1 MALVPVEEALTR
13 ILKGAKPLP
22 AETIKLQDGLGRILA
37 ADIVARRDQPPFYA
51 SAMDGYAVRHEDLN
65 QVPVTLKLIGASGAG
80 HGFTG
85 MLKQGQAVRILTGA
99 PMPKGADTIV
109 IQEVTRIVKGGVE
122 VLDAPAPG
130 RNIRVRGLDFKKAEV
145 LVPAGTKLTARDLGL
160 AAAGNAA
167 MIRVR
172 KKPRVAILTTGD
184 ELAAIGTAP
193 RWDQIT
199 SSNNQALSALV
210 TAMGAEAI
218 DFGVVRD
225 DLKATTAAVKKAFNA
240 DILVT
245 TGGASVGDHDFVQ
258 EALKRAGV
266 KIDFWKIALRPGKPF
281 MFGTKGKLRVL
292 GMPGNPVSA
301 IMCSLVFLK
310 PLLHV
315 MDGLPPDTGF
325 GTARLAIDLP
335 ANDHRQDYMRARI
348 SNADDGTLLV
358 TPATKQDSSMQR
370 VMREADCMVVRP
382 PHAPALEAGALVP
395 ILRFPAGI

>member
-1 MALVPVEEALTR
+1 MALLPVEDALAR
-13 ILKGAKPLP
+13 ILKGAKPVA
-22 AETIKLQDGLGRILA
+22 AETIPLSKGLGRVLA
-37 ADIVARRDQPPFYA
+37 EDIKAGRDQPPFDA
-51 SAMDGYAVRHEDLN
+51 SAMDGYAVRHADLSDI
-65 QVPVTLKLIGASGAG
+65 PVMLKVAGVSAAG
-80 HGFTG
+80 HGYQGTV
-85 MLKQGQAVRILTGA
+85 KAGQAVRILTGA

-109 IQEVTRIVKGGVE
+109 IQEVTRKAGDQIE
-122 VLDAPAPG
+122 VLEAPLLS
-130 RNIRVRGLDFKKAEV
+130 RNIRVHGLDFKKSDV
-145 LVPAGTKLTARDLGL
+145 LVPAGTVLTARDLGL

-167 MIRVR
+167 TIRVR
-172 KKPRVAILTTGD
+172 RKPRVSILTTGD
-184 ELAAIGTAP
+184 ELAAIGASP

-199 SSNNQALSALV
+199 SSNNQALAGIVAAL
-210 TAMGAEAI
+210 GAEAI

-225 DLKATTAAVKKAFNA
+225 DLKATTAALKKAFNA

-292 GMPGNPVSA
+292 GMPGNPVST

-310 PLLHV
+310 PLLQV
-315 MDGLPPDTGF
+315 MQGMPADHGM
-325 GTARLAIDLP
+325 GTARLAVPVP
-335 ANDHRQDYMRARI
+335 ANDHRQDYMRATI
-348 SNADDGTLLV
+348 GTAEDGALLV

-370 VMREADCMVVRP
+370 IMREADCMVVRP
-382 PHAPALEAGALVP
+382 PHAPALEAGSLVP